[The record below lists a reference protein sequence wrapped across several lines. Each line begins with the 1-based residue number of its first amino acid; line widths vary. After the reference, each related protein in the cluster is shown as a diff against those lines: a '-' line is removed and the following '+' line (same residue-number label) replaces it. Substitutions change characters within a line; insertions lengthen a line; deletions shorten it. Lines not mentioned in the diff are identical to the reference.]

1 MISTYTKNAIVLGLL
16 AAVGPFAI
24 DMYIPALP
32 TIAADLHASTQAT
45 QMTLMVF
52 FVSFGVLQIVYGPL
66 SDMFG
71 RKPPLYFGLVLYVIG
86 AIGCSMAGSIESLIA
101 FRIVQG
107 IGASAVM
114 VIPRAIIRDLYT
126 GIEATKLMSLVMLV
140 LSVAPILAPLGG
152 SALIVPFGWRAVFMA
167 MTIIGVLGLIL
178 VLRALP
184 ETRPP
189 SERVSAGFGTAF
201 AGFGRLLRH
210 RHFLGLTFI
219 GGFGM
224 ASFFVYLAS
233 SSFIYIDHF
242 GLTPTQYSFAFSL
255 NAIAFIGASQFA
267 ATLGGR
273 FGMARVVRAA
283 VGGFAFFAVLLLA
296 LTLAGVDNL
305 YVLIALLFCANA
317 PLGLVIPTCMVLALE
332 EHGPIAGMASALG
345 GTLQMVFGAIM
356 IVVVSVL
363 FDGTALPMVAIIAIS
378 AVCAFVL
385 GLITLRKAAASDA
398 AA

>member
-1 MISTYTKNAIVLGLL
+1 MMSTYTKNAIVLGLL
-16 AAVGPFAI
+16 AAIGPFAI

-52 FVSFGVLQIVYGPL
+52 FVSFGVCQIVYGPL

-71 RKPPLYFGLVLYVIG
+71 RKRPLYFGLALYILG
-86 AIGCSMAGSIESLIA
+86 AAGCVFAPSVETLIA
-101 FRIVQG
+101 FRVLQG

-140 LSVAPILAPLGG
+140 LSVAPILAPLAG
-152 SALIVPFGWRAVFMA
+152 SGLIVPFGWRAVFVA
-167 MTIIGVLGLIL
+167 MTIVGALGLIL
-178 VLRALP
+178 VLRGLP
-184 ETRPP
+184 ETRPA
-189 SERVSAGFGTAF
+189 SQRISAGFGSAF
-201 AGFGRLLRH
+201 AGFGRLLRNG
-210 RHFLGLTFI
+210 HFMGLTFI

-224 ASFFVYLAS
+224 SSFFVYLAS

-242 GLTPTQYSFAFSL
+242 GLTPTQFSFAFSV
-255 NAIAFIGASQFA
+255 NAIAFIGTSQFA

-283 VGGFAFFAVLLLA
+283 VAGFAFFTLVLLA
-296 LTLAGVDNL
+296 LTLAGIDNL
-305 YVLIALLFCANA
+305 FVLIALLFCANA
-317 PLGLVIPTCMVLALE
+317 PLGLIIPTCMVLALE
-332 EHGPIAGMASALG
+332 DHGPIAGMASALG

-356 IVVVSVL
+356 IVVVSLL
-363 FDGTALPMVAIIAIS
+363 FDGTALPMVGMIALAATGALI
-378 AVCAFVL
+378 L
-385 GLITLRKAAASDA
+385 GLITLRGRVIAQPAQ
-398 AA
+398 